1 MLRIFAVLALILDSC
16 ALLLCL
22 ARCPRYK
29 SADTKNTV
37 IDSVFLKVLLTS
49 SSKQG
54 CAIPAETEGHAPGN
68 KAVVEVE
75 KHVFLGQFGH
85 FLAPRDRVA
94 KNGAKSDDIGGIL
107 EPTWRV
113 KLIQNA

>member
-1 MLRIFAVLALILDSC
+1 MRFCCSWRVVLATRAQTQKHCNFHYI
-16 ALLLCL
+16 
-22 ARCPRYK
+22 
-29 SADTKNTV
+29 
-37 IDSVFLKVLLTS
+37 LKVLLTS

-75 KHVFLGQFGH
+75 KQLFLSQFGH

-94 KNGAKSDDIGGIL
+94 KNGSKSDDVGGIL
-107 EPTWRV
+107 EPTWRA